1 MDKHIFMYQIKV
13 LLRKRTLLFWNLM
26 FPIILGTLFYFA
38 FSNTNKAQFFSSIP
52 VAVVYEKGAD
62 QNFKTVLEA
71 VSKSDNNKQ
80 NAGTSEQLFSLHIVS
95 DEKEAKELLSGGKI
109 EGYILAGTAEKLVIK
124 ENGYNQTIIKSFLDR
139 YLQRSAIIQDIMTES
154 NGQADAQKI
163 SDVLGMSNRVQAL
176 DFAKGK
182 VDYILIA
189 FYSLLAMGA
198 MNGSSMGI
206 HMIAKLQAN
215 QSTKAARSNMGPI
228 SKHKL
233 FFSNLAALYLISII
247 MNAIIFLY
255 VHFALHVSF
264 GNDYLHILITLF
276 LSVLT
281 GISFGTA
288 IGCIVKEK
296 ESVKISIS
304 TSLIMLGAFLS
315 GMMSVGI
322 KYEVQQHAP
331 LLAKINPLNL
341 ITDAYYA
348 VYYYKTYTRFWEN
361 IATLTLITVLFLG
374 ITIIVYRRQQYESL

>member
-1 MDKHIFMYQIKV
+1 
-13 LLRKRTLLFWNLM
+13 
-26 FPIILGTLFYFA
+26 
-38 FSNTNKAQFFSSIP
+38 
-52 VAVVYEKGAD
+52 
-62 QNFKTVLEA
+62 
-71 VSKSDNNKQ
+71 
-80 NAGTSEQLFSLHIVS
+80 
-95 DEKEAKELLSGGKI
+95 
-109 EGYILAGTAEKLVIK
+109 
-124 ENGYNQTIIKSFLDR
+124 
-139 YLQRSAIIQDIMTES
+139 
-154 NGQADAQKI
+154 
-163 SDVLGMSNRVQAL
+163 
-176 DFAKGK
+176 
-182 VDYILIA
+182 
-189 FYSLLAMGA
+189 
-198 MNGSSMGI
+198 
-206 HMIAKLQAN
+206 MIAKLQAN

-255 VHFALHVSF
+255 VHFVLHVSF

-315 GMMSVGI
+315 GMMALNI

-331 LLAKINPLNL
+331 ILAKINPLNL

-348 VYYYKTYTRFWEN
+348 LYYYKTYTRFWEN